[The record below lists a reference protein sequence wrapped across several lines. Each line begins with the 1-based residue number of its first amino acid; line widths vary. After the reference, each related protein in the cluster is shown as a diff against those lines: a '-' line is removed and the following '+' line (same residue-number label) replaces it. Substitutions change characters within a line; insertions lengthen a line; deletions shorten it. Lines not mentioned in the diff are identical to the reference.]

1 MVKIVLAWESC
12 SMPTPTFTPRQRQ
25 VIQLIAE
32 GCSNDEIATRL
43 GVTART
49 AKAHCDGLRTKLG
62 VTRRRYIPLAY
73 RSITG
78 EDPMSLGSVAC
89 EPGAPASL
97 R

>member
-1 MVKIVLAWESC
+1 MATLDRDIR
-12 SMPTPTFTPRQRQ
+12 FTDRQRQ

-32 GCSNDEIATRL
+32 GCSNDEIAAQL

-49 AKAHCDGLRTKLG
+49 AKAHCDALRTKLG

-73 RSITG
+73 RSVTG
-78 EDPMSLGSVAC
+78 EDPMDLGRMPC
-89 EPGAPASL
+89 ERASFGSL